1 MGIEGALFSFSV
13 FRFPFSVFRSQTA
26 QLAQFQL
33 YFDNVDVSAVLS
45 KKNPYICIA
54 IALNKATEKG

>member
-1 MGIEGALFSFSV
+1 MGNESFTHV
-13 FRFPFSVFRSQTA
+13 A

-45 KKNPYICIA
+45 KKNPYICVA

>member
-13 FRFPFSVFRSQTA
+13 FRSMA

>member
-1 MGIEGALFSFSV
+1 MGNESFTHV
-13 FRFPFSVFRSQTA
+13 A

-33 YFDNVDVSAVLS
+33 YFDNVDGQLFYL
-45 KKNPYICIA
+45 KINPYICIA

>member
-1 MGIEGALFSFSV
+1 MGNESFTHV
-13 FRFPFSVFRSQTA
+13 A

-45 KKNPYICIA
+45 KKKSLYLRCYCI
-54 IALNKATEKG
+54 E